1 MSLQM
6 LCAFKNEIAF
16 LLLSYKSS
24 SDIMDINLLADIS
37 ELQIFSQLCEQTFYN
52 ADNFWGGAKVTLL
65 KSNLFFLFL
74 AMLLV
79 SLVVGK
85 PSLE

>member
-24 SDIMDINLLADIS
+24 SDIMHINLLADIS

-52 ADNFWGGAKVTLL
+52 ADNF
-65 KSNLFFLFL
+65 
-74 AMLLV
+74 
-79 SLVVGK
+79 
-85 PSLE
+85 